1 MLMNQPE
8 PAATTLPFMGES
20 GVRLDLFVA
29 RALPHLSRTRVQTFI
44 EQGYI
49 QVNQHRAKAST
60 RLEPGDSITVSEP
73 APEPSP
79 LSPESASLPL
89 DIVFEDQQL
98 LVINKPAGLVVH
110 PAAGHERDTLV
121 DALLARH
128 IPLGAAPEGDDTRR
142 PGIVHRLDKD
152 TSGLLLVAKTAEAM
166 LGLTQQFQTHTITK
180 RYLALVEGHLPVQEG
195 AIDAPVGRDQR
206 QRQRMAITAQHGRDA
221 QTLFWVEQ
229 EFSRFTL
236 LRVQIITGRTHQ
248 IRVHFA
254 AIGHPVAG
262 DSLYGRPQRPEP
274 PRLFLHA
281 AELRFIHPTTGQERS
296 FSAPLPPDLQGFL
309 ATLS

>member
-1 MLMNQPE
+1 MTMNQPE
-8 PAATTLPFMGES
+8 PAVTTLPFTGES
-20 GVRLDLFVA
+20 GARLDLFVA
-29 RALPHLSRTRVQTFI
+29 RSLPHLSRTRVQSLV

-49 QVNQHRAKAST
+49 QVNQRRAKAST
-60 RLEPGDSITVSEP
+60 RLEPGDSISVREPIPEP
-73 APEPSP
+73 API
-79 LSPESASLPL
+79 LPESASVSL

-128 IPLGAAPEGDDTRR
+128 IPLGAAPEDDDTRR

-152 TSGLLLVAKTAEAM
+152 TSGLLLVAKTSEAM
-166 LGLTQQFQTHTITK
+166 LGLTQQFQAHTITK
-180 RYLALVEGHLPVQEG
+180 RYLALVEGHLPVSEG

-206 QRQRMAITAQHGRDA
+206 QRQRMAITAQHGREA

-262 DSLYGRPQRPEP
+262 DSLYGRTQRPAP

-281 AELRFIHPTTGQERS
+281 AELRFTHPTSGQELS
-296 FSAPLPPDLQGFL
+296 FSAPLPPDLQDFL
-309 ATLS
+309 ATLT

>member
-1 MLMNQPE
+1 MNQPE
-8 PAATTLPFMGES
+8 PAATALPFTGES
-20 GVRLDLFVA
+20 STRLDLFVA
-29 RALPHLSRTRVQTFI
+29 RALPHLSRTRVQALI
-44 EQGYI
+44 EQGHI
-49 QVNQHRAKAST
+49 QVNQRRAKAST
-60 RLEPGDSITVSEP
+60 RLEPGDSVTVSEP
-73 APEPSP
+73 APEALPVA
-79 LSPESASLPL
+79 PESAFPPL
-89 DIVFEDQQL
+89 DIVFEDDHL

-128 IPLGAAPEGDDTRR
+128 IPLGAAPEGDEMRR

-152 TSGLLLVAKTAEAM
+152 TSGLLLVAKTSEAM
-166 LGLTQQFQTHTITK
+166 FGLAQQFQAHTITK
-180 RYLALVEGHLPVQEG
+180 RYLALVEGHLPVAEG

-229 EFSRFTL
+229 QFNRFSL

-262 DSLYGRPQRPEP
+262 DSLYGRPQRPDP

-281 AELRFIHPTTGQERS
+281 TELRFTHPITGQELT
-296 FSAPLPPDLQGFL
+296 FSASLPPDLQGFL
-309 ATLS
+309 ATLA

>member
-1 MLMNQPE
+1 MNQPE
-8 PAATTLPFMGES
+8 PAATTLPFTGES
-20 GVRLDLFVA
+20 GARLDLFVA
-29 RALPHLSRTRVQTFI
+29 RALPHLSRTRVQSLV

-49 QVNQHRAKAST
+49 QVNQRRAKAST
-60 RLEPGDSITVSEP
+60 RLEPGDSVTVSEP
-73 APEPSP
+73 IPEPAP
-79 LSPESASLPL
+79 ILPESASVLL

-128 IPLGAAPEGDDTRR
+128 IPLGAAPDGDDARR

-166 LGLTQQFQTHTITK
+166 LGLTQQFQAHTITK
-180 RYLALVEGHLPVQEG
+180 RYLALVEGHLPVPEG

-206 QRQRMAITAQHGRDA
+206 QRQRMAITAQHGREA

-262 DSLYGRPQRPEP
+262 DSLYGRTQRPAP

-281 AELRFIHPTTGQERS
+281 AELRFIHPTSGQELS
-296 FSAPLPPDLQGFL
+296 FSAPLPPDLQDFL

>member
-1 MLMNQPE
+1 MHQPE
-8 PAATTLPFMGES
+8 PAATTLPFTGES
-20 GVRLDLFVA
+20 GARLDLFVA
-29 RALPHLSRTRVQTFI
+29 RALPHLSRTRVQSLV

-49 QVNQHRAKAST
+49 QVNERRAKAST
-60 RLEPGDSITVSEP
+60 RLEPGDSVIVREP
-73 APEPSP
+73 IPEPLP
-79 LSPESASLPL
+79 VLPESASLPL

-121 DALLARH
+121 DALLAHH
-128 IPLGAAPEGDDTRR
+128 IPLGAAPEDDDARR

-152 TSGLLLVAKTAEAM
+152 TSGLLLVAKTPEAM
-166 LGLTQQFQTHTITK
+166 LGLTQQFQAHTITK
-180 RYLALVEGHLPVQEG
+180 RYLALVEGHLPVPEG

-262 DSLYGRPQRPEP
+262 DSLYGRTQRPAP

-281 AELRFIHPTTGQERS
+281 AELRFTHPTSGQELS

-309 ATLS
+309 ATLA

>member
-1 MLMNQPE
+1 MNQPE
-8 PAATTLPFMGES
+8 PGARTLPFTGES
-20 GVRLDLFVA
+20 GARLDLFVA
-29 RALPHLSRTRVQTFI
+29 RSLPHLSRTRVQTLI
-44 EQGYI
+44 EQGHI
-49 QVNQHRAKAST
+49 QVNQRNAKAST
-60 RLEPGDSITVSEP
+60 RLEPGDTISISEP
-73 APEPSP
+73 APEPVPDSSESTS
-79 LSPESASLPL
+79 LSL

-128 IPLGAAPEGDDTRR
+128 IPLGAAPEGDNMRR

-152 TSGLLLVAKTAEAM
+152 TSGLLLVAKTSEAM
-166 LGLTQQFQTHTITK
+166 LGLAQQFQAHTITK
-180 RYLALVEGHLPVQEG
+180 RYLALVEGHLPVAEG

-262 DSLYGRPQRPEP
+262 DSLYGRLQRPEP

-281 AELRFIHPTTGQERS
+281 AELRFIHPTTGQELT
-296 FSAPLPPDLQGFL
+296 FSAPLPSDLQGFL
-309 ATLS
+309 ETLS

>member
-1 MLMNQPE
+1 MPVNLPE
-8 PAATTLPFMGES
+8 PAATILPFTGES
-20 GVRLDLFVA
+20 STRLDLFVA
-29 RALPHLSRTRVQTFI
+29 RALPHLSRTRVQVLI
-44 EQGYI
+44 EQGHI
-49 QVNQHRAKAST
+49 QVNQRRAKAST
-60 RLEPGDSITVSEP
+60 RLEPGDSITISEP
-73 APEPSP
+73 APEALPIS
-79 LSPESASLPL
+79 SESTFPPL
-89 DIVFEDQQL
+89 DIVFEDEHV

-128 IPLGAAPEGDDTRR
+128 IPLGAAPESDETRR

-152 TSGLLLVAKTAEAM
+152 TSGLLLVAKTSEAM
-166 LGLTQQFQTHTITK
+166 SGLAQQFQAHTITK
-180 RYLALVEGHLPVQEG
+180 RYLALVEGHLPVSEG

-229 EFSRFTL
+229 QFNRFSL

-262 DSLYGRPQRPEP
+262 DSLYGRSQPPAP

-281 AELRFIHPTTGQERS
+281 AELRFTHPITGEELTFAAS
-296 FSAPLPPDLQGFL
+296 LPPDLQGFL
-309 ATLS
+309 ATLA